1 MRDHYDIFLAVD
13 AVPPEQP
20 LPPDENL
27 VEDEVDQLFMTRLPQ
42 LKPPPKLISRIL
54 STIAHL
60 PAPAPEPPTA
70 DELWDSQTL
79 DGLVVRKEKQDP
91 C

>member
-1 MRDHYDIFLAVD
+1 MWDHYYIFLASD
-13 AVPPEQP
+13 DVPPEQHV
-20 LPPDENL
+20 LPDKNL

-60 PAPAPEPPTA
+60 PRYGPESPEAAEP
-70 DELWDSQTL
+70 WDNQRL
-79 DGLVVRKEKQDP
+79 DGLIVRKEKQNP